1 MPPHALPC
9 CLRLLALLPAH
20 NIASGRHQAG
30 QAGVDCVQVRV
41 SRRPAG
47 KEQQVTIIIMIIIPA
62 CDMAVDALASEK
74 LEFSDLTL
82 PDAE

>member
-9 CLRLLALLPAH
+9 CPRLLALLPAH
-20 NIASGRHQAG
+20 DMASGGIRSK
-30 QAGVDCVQVRV
+30 GVDCVQVRV
-41 SRRPAG
+41 SRRPVG
-47 KEQQVTIIIMIIIPA
+47 KEQQVIIIIIPA

-74 LEFSDLTL
+74 FEFSDLTL